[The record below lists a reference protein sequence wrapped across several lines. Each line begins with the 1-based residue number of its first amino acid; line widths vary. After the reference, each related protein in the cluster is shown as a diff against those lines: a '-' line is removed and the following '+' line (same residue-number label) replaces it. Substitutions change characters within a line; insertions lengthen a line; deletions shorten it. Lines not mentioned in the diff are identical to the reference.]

1 MKKLTNYTPGPRGV
15 TLKSGEVVWI
25 KPGAT
30 VEFEDEKGKDTEIV
44 SRPDLGSKPAAE
56 ADADADALAAAQT
69 ENDALKTK
77 LDAAAKEIEALKKAA
92 KP

>member
-30 VEFEDEKGKDTEIV
+30 VEFKNEGDDEIV
-44 SRPDLGSKPAAE
+44 TKPDLGSKPAAE
-56 ADADADALAAAQT
+56 ADADADALAAVQT
-69 ENDALKTK
+69 END
-77 LDAAAKEIEALKKAA
+77 DLKKQIAVLQADLEKATKPA
-92 KP
+92 K

>member
-30 VEFEDEKGKDTEIV
+30 VSFEDEKDKDSEIV
-44 SRPDLGSKPAAE
+44 SKPDLGSKPAAE
-56 ADADADALAAAQT
+56 ADADADALAAVQT
-69 ENDALKTK
+69 END
-77 LDAAAKEIEALKKAA
+77 DLKKQIAA
-92 KP
+92 LQADLEKATAPKK